1 MGLKC
6 HKGYTLDFFNTP
18 PVKKMVVNDT
28 TFKKSS
34 YLCIKFLEKLNDR
47 LIVTSLP
54 SFFLEGS
61 GRSPGIV
68 KLPEAF
74 FYARKSSQVYAGK
87 SSNCRGENLYWFA
100 CECYQIEKKER
111 FLEILYQSMMI
122 SEIKIVPLHYVSET
136 PPRRGLKK

>member
-1 MGLKC
+1 
-6 HKGYTLDFFNTP
+6 
-18 PVKKMVVNDT
+18 MVVNDT

-68 KLPEAF
+68 KLPETF
-74 FYARKSSQVYAGK
+74 FMP
-87 SSNCRGENLYWFA
+87 ENHHW
-100 CECYQIEKKER
+100 
-111 FLEILYQSMMI
+111 SMPENHHRPMQGN
-122 SEIKIVPLHYVSET
+122 HRT
-136 PPRRGLKK
+136 AGLKILTGLHANAIKLKKKKDF